1 MSVSEDFAWREW
13 IDEARRVTVAGYC
26 AARGLKIRPGDA
38 GQPCPGCG
46 GRDRF
51 SINTRKNVW
60 NCRASGFS
68 GDAIALAQH
77 IDGLDFLGACEAVT
91 GRAPPGRDARE
102 TPQERREREER
113 LAAREEQRIAEEARR
128 AREQNAYR
136 EAERRRAWGFWQRS
150 IPIEATPAEAYLER
164 RRIRPHATSRLR
176 FAAEMELWTESRR
189 TVARKGPAML
199 AAIEG
204 VDGRFTGVHVTW
216 IDLDAPKGKAETIDP
231 ETGLMLPAKKVRG
244 SLKGGSIRMVSG
256 GQKPKRWF
264 LGEGI
269 ETVLSVY
276 WSLVEAGSGLIESA
290 EFRTSV
296 DLDNL
301 GGKAKGRVRHPT
313 KTFVDSRGRTR
324 PVIARDDTP
333 VDPGLDWPVIFIP
346 PSVEELVL
354 LGDGDSDP
362 FTTRLALLRAAKR
375 FSREYPALAIKV
387 AMSREGVDFNDMR
400 IAAFEDLP
408 A

>member
-1 MSVSEDFAWREW
+1 MSISEDLAWRDW
-13 IDEARRVTVAGYC
+13 IDEARRVSVASYS
-26 AARGLKIRPGDA
+26 AARGIKIRPGDV

-46 GRDRF
+46 GVDRF
-51 SINTRKNVW
+51 SVNTRKNIW
-60 NCRASGFS
+60 NCRVSGFA

-91 GRAPPGRDARE
+91 GRPPPGRDARE
-102 TPQERREREER
+102 TLEERREREAR
-113 LAAREEQRIAEEARR
+113 LAAREEERIAEEARR

-136 EAERRRAWGFWQRS
+136 EAERRRAWGFWRRS
-150 IPIEATPAEAYLER
+150 LPIAATPAEAYLER

-189 TVARKGPAML
+189 TVARKGPAMI

-216 IDLDAPKGKAETIDP
+216 IDLDSPKGKAETIDP
-231 ETGLMLPAKKVRG
+231 ETGMMLPAKKVRG

-256 GQKPKRWF
+256 GDEPKRWF

-276 WSLVEAGSGLIESA
+276 WSLLEAGSSLIESA

-301 GGKAKGRVRHPT
+301 GGKAKSRVKHPT
-313 KTFVDSRGRTR
+313 KTFVDARGQTR
-324 PVIARDDTP
+324 SVVVRGDTP
-333 VDPGLDWPVIFIP
+333 VDSELDWRVIFIP
-346 PSVEELVL
+346 PSVEELIL

>member
-1 MSVSEDFAWREW
+1 MTMHDLAWRDW
-13 IDEARRVTVAGYC
+13 IDEARRVSVESYC
-26 AARGLKIRPGDA
+26 AARGIKIRPGDA

-46 GRDRF
+46 GVDRF
-51 SINTRKNVW
+51 SVNTRKNIW
-60 NCRASGFS
+60 NCRVSGLA

-77 IDGLDFLGACEAVT
+77 VEGLDFQGACQAVT
-91 GRAPPGRDARE
+91 GRPPPGRDAGE
-102 TPQERREREER
+102 TADERRERGAR
-113 LAAREEQRIAEEARR
+113 LAAREEERIAQEERR
-128 AREQNAYR
+128 AREHDAHR
-136 EAERRRAWGFWQRS
+136 EAERRRAWGIWRRAV
-150 IPIEATPAEAYLER
+150 PIGGTPAEAYLER
-164 RRIRPHATSRLR
+164 RRVRPHANSRLR
-176 FAAEMELWTESRR
+176 FAAEMELWAESRR
-189 TVARKGPAML
+189 TVAHRGPAMI

-204 VDGRFTGVHVTW
+204 VDGRFTGVHITW

-231 ETGLMLPAKKVRG
+231 ETGEMLPAKKVRG

-256 GQKPKRWF
+256 GDEPKRWF

-276 WSLVEAGSGLIESA
+276 WSLCEAGSALLERS

-301 GGKAKGRVRHPT
+301 VGKAKGRVKHPT
-313 KTFVDSRGRTR
+313 KTFVNAKGYTR
-324 PVIARDDTP
+324 PVMVRDGTSVAP
-333 VDPGLDWPVIFIP
+333 ELDWRVIFIP
-346 PSVEELVL
+346 STVEELIL

-362 FTTRLALLRAAKR
+362 FSTRLALLRGAKR
-375 FSREYPALAIKV
+375 FLRKYQGLTIKI

-400 IAAFEDLP
+400 IQAFGGLG